1 MDAVA
6 AQAQVAEVGH
16 LYDVGQEEPQ
26 LVGRDP
32 REAQLQVHQPTRKNK
47 DVIIAR
53 QRPHPDCHINPF
65 MPGAAEKEF
74 GCLVDNLLKRAFF
87 ALMLV
92 LHNFAN

>member
-32 REAQLQVHQPTRKNK
+32 REAQLQVHQPTRKT
-47 DVIIAR
+47 R
-53 QRPHPDCHINPF
+53 
-65 MPGAAEKEF
+65 
-74 GCLVDNLLKRAFF
+74 
-87 ALMLV
+87 MLS
-92 LHNFAN
+92 